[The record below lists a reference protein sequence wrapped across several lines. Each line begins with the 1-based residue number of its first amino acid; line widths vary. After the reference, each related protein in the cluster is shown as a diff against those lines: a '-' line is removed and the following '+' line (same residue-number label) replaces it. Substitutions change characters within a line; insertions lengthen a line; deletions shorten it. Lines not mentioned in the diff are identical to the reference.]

1 MSESPSAISKW
12 LDRDFFETGAFLCSH
27 DGKTI
32 TFAKGGS
39 SILVDRFFP
48 TPQPIFYLK
57 DFYQESYLAYTPI
70 SVKEF
75 SLEEIKA
82 EFRPVD
88 IGDHSPIYNDDD
100 IYEKDFE
107 LLKSAFKFNLK
118 KVVLVSRESYEN
130 FEGEKTIRHLIHK
143 AFNFGVGTPYGYW
156 NKQYGVIGSTPE
168 LLYQVQDEK
177 LTTFALAGTAK
188 LGLEEELL
196 KSQKDRIEHN
206 LVIQDIQE
214 KLVDFTTDLAIQETK
229 IHAYKSIVHLKTDI
243 EGLAKPD
250 IDFTELTNT
259 LSPTAALGG
268 YPKTASLQFLK
279 NSNYGA
285 KYPHRYFGSAFGL
298 MKKDVKAFVVSI
310 RNVQWEG
317 KHLFIE
323 SGGGV
328 VPDSVLLNEIEEI
341 HLKRNTIRKHYL

>member
-1 MSESPSAISKW
+1 MSESPSAFSLW

-27 DGKTI
+27 DGKSI

-48 TPQPIFYLK
+48 VLSPVFYLK

-75 SLEEIKA
+75 SLDEIKA
-82 EFRPVD
+82 EFQYEKA
-88 IGDHSPIYNDDD
+88 DHSPISNDDD

-118 KVVLVSRESYEN
+118 KVVLVSRENYEN
-130 FEGEKTIRHLIHK
+130 FEGEKTIRNLIHK
-143 AFNFGVGTPYGYW
+143 AFSFGVGTPYGYW
-156 NKQYGVIGSTPE
+156 NKHYGVIGSTPE
-168 LLYQVQDEK
+168 LLYQVKEDK

-188 LGLEEELL
+188 MGLEEELL
-196 KSQKDRIEHN
+196 KSAKDRVEHN

-214 KLVDFTTDLAIQETK
+214 KLAEFTTELQIDETK
-229 IHAYKSIVHLKTDI
+229 IHPYKSIVHLKTDMVAR
-243 EGLAKPD
+243 AKAD
-250 IDFTELTNT
+250 IDFTALTNVM
-259 LSPTAALGG
+259 SPTAALGG
-268 YPKTASLQFLK
+268 YPKASSLQFLK

-298 MKKDVKAFVVSI
+298 IKKDVKEFVVSI

-317 KHLFIE
+317 QHLFIE

-328 VPDSVLLNEIEEI
+328 VPDSVLLKEMDEI